1 MRSVILLALW
11 VSGVCN
17 AGNLVVNGRIT
28 KVTNTY
34 FNEASFAITVVG
46 GSNNLCP
53 GVITFPLSA
62 AANADAH
69 NRAYAAALLALTT
82 GQPVRVYNYNGNSCD
97 QASFIEIGL
106 DP

>member
-34 FNEASFAITVVG
+34 FNEASFAITVG
-46 GSNNLCP
+46 GWSSQD
-53 GVITFPLSA
+53 T
-62 AANADAH
+62 H
-69 NRAYAAALLALTT
+69 ALDERKGSSTVLLNEKRPS
-82 GQPVRVYNYNGNSCD
+82 G
-97 QASFIEIGL
+97 
-106 DP
+106 